1 MLIIPL
7 PNGETAGKCRINGEP
22 CEFTIA
28 DGVFS
33 FRSEGSSEPWDRRK
47 IMSAMEGDTLT
58 NYVCANKNGPTDAVL
73 FVPTLTDDGLGIAE
87 INLKSTPDN

>member
-1 MLIIPL
+1 MLLIPI

-33 FRSEGSSEPWDRRK
+33 FRPAGSSDAWDRRQ
-47 IMSAMEGDTLT
+47 IMAAMEGEQLT
-58 NYVCANKNGPTDAVL
+58 NYACASKDGSVGVVV
-73 FVPTLTDDGLGIAE
+73 VP
-87 INLKSTPDN
+87 SR